1 MQNQYKNLDDNAYVG
16 EKMNMER
23 VIVMDYVYKHP
34 YRSIVDIADA
44 LNMSI
49 TTIEEI
55 VNELHNDC
63 KVYIIRD
70 HFVPM
75 HGFVPYDSPLVE
87 PETDYK

>member
-1 MQNQYKNLDDNAYVG
+1 
-16 EKMNMER
+16 MNTESS
-23 VIVMDYVYKHP
+23 IVLDYVYTHP

-49 TTIEEI
+49 ATIENI
-55 VNELHNDC
+55 VNELHNEW

-75 HGFVPYDSPLVE
+75 YGLVPYDSPLVE
-87 PETDYK
+87 PENDCK